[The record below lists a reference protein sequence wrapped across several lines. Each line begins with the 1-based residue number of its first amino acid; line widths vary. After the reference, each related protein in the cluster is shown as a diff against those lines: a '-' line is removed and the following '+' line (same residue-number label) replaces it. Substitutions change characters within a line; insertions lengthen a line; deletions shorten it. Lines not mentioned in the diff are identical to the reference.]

1 MFLNQLFGL
10 RWERQINYTIDGAA
24 YLSPDVL
31 S

>member
-10 RWERQINYTIDGAA
+10 RWERQINYTIDDVA
-24 YLSPDVL
+24 YLSLNVL